1 MVFSLLIGIILGALS
16 VIFALQ
22 NVAVITVTF
31 LAWQITGPLAII
43 LLATLISGVVI
54 TLLVLLPNLL
64 KDDMYLTV
72 LKQQKKE
79 LEDELAKHKQA
90 SAAPLP
96 SPPSQ
101 IA

>member
-43 LLATLISGVVI
+43 MLATLISGVVI

-64 KDDMYLTV
+64 KDDMYLNV

-79 LEDELAKHKQA
+79 LEDELAKHKQ
-90 SAAPLP
+90 STAAPLP
-96 SPPSQ
+96 
-101 IA
+101 